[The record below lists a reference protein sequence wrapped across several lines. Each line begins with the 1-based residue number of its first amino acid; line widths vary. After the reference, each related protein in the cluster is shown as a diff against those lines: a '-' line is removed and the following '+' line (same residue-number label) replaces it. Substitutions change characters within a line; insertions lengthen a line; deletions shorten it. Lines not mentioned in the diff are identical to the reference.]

1 MTPDPNSS
9 LEVWMHQL
17 EAEIKRMKR
26 LKKLLK
32 DESGDVQETAWLLY
46 EDGWTLDIEDLPT
59 VARFL
64 VG

>member
-1 MTPDPNSS
+1 
-9 LEVWMHQL
+9 MHQL